1 MDDDEPTVD
10 NSDKLILSVDDD
22 PVNQMVISS
31 LFEGEGYQVIQAMD
45 GLEALEAMRTT
56 TQPVDL
62 ILLDVMMPN
71 MSGYECLDHLRAEY
85 PPDLPYEYWSS
96 CNNSD
101 LV

>member
-1 MDDDEPTVD
+1 MEPGEQEVD

-56 TQPVDL
+56 EQPVDL

-71 MSGYECLDHLRAEY
+71 MSGYECLDHLREQY
-85 PPDLPYEYWSS
+85 SPDLPY
-96 CNNSD
+96 D
-101 LV
+101 RIIKFVIL